1 MARPRKQVRSARE
14 RWAREKRYTRVMNR
28 LSACVARS
36 LCEPHFARFQSF
48 GEGVGD
54 FCGLVS
60 EAEPIVENEVS
71 DFFPESPLRITQ
83 EILQRFKLWLKSD
96 MGEPVRS
103 LCKPW
108 YLYIRQAHL
117 TCDIC
122 RGEAAF
128 VVDSGSEIG
137 DDDVETDE
145 E

>member
-14 RWAREKRYTRVMNR
+14 RWARERRYTRVMNR

-48 GEGVGD
+48 GDGVVD
-54 FCGLVS
+54 VCTLVS
-60 EAEPIVENEVS
+60 EAEPIVEDEIS
-71 DFFPESPLRITQ
+71 TFFPESPLRITQ
-83 EILQRFKLWLKSD
+83 EVLQGFKVWLKSD

-103 LCKPW
+103 ICKPW
-108 YLYIRQAHL
+108 YLYVRQAHL

-128 VVDSGSEIG
+128 IVDSGSEIG
-137 DDDVETDE
+137 DDDDEPDVE
-145 E
+145 